1 MGGGGGDPYHG
12 GGGVAT
18 RDTEPYIYI
27 YMLFVIDTDEPLGPV
42 PPERIDDLE
51 DGRRRHFRVTGAG
64 VLGNKL
70 GQRGRNRKKTCIDV

>member
-1 MGGGGGDPYHG
+1 MGGGGGWQHG
-12 GGGVAT
+12 T
-18 RDTEPYIYI
+18 RNHIYI